1 MAFWLQQWASGW
13 VPGCSHYSWNWDGLD
28 RSLRSLGTK
37 RGSISLQSCMPLY
50 LSGTGTKLCLQALP
64 GPPTFK
70 RYPPRLNQVPVFPF
84 VPFIPFPAHACSVKK
99 GFIEYILD
107 VRPCVGE
114 TEVRKRNFHYQG
126 NHSIVRET
134 HVQR

>member
-1 MAFWLQQWASGW
+1 MAGCLAALTTPGIGTAWIGASFPWAPREGA
-13 VPGCSHYSWNWDGLD
+13 
-28 RSLRSLGTK
+28 
-37 RGSISLQSCMPLY
+37 SLQSCMPLY

-114 TEVRKRNFHYQG
+114 TDVRKRNFHYQG

>member
-1 MAFWLQQWASGW
+1 MGHVSEHFPWEKLG
-13 VPGCSHYSWNWDGLD
+13 YSAWENFLE
-28 RSLRSLGTK
+28 LFLT
-37 RGSISLQSCMPLY
+37 I
-50 LSGTGTKLCLQALP
+50 
-64 GPPTFK
+64 
-70 RYPPRLNQVPVFPF
+70 FPF

-114 TEVRKRNFHYQG
+114 TDVRKRNFHYQG